1 MSTTTG
7 LTNIEYITIFFNYLI
22 YKNAASNLLDK
33 DQLLPRVFDKIE
45 KDLYLLGSTAI
56 EDQLQDDV
64 DDVLFNFIKTGIKV
78 WVLTGDKTDT
88 AKSIAFSC
96 KLITHE
102 FILFEFREKTNYKDI
117 YDKITEFLSKV
128 NSGPE
133 KKYALIVSLDEINKI
148 MTKPELIERV
158 KSTNIFIK
166 KFELMFFSF
175 INYQSAAM
183 QCFVVELLLNKKR

>member
-1 MSTTTG
+1 M
-7 LTNIEYITIFFNYLI
+7 
-22 YKNAASNLLDK
+22 
-33 DQLLPRVFDKIE
+33 LPKVFDKIE

-102 FILFEFREKTNYKDI
+102 FVLFEFKEKMSVKDI
-117 YDKITEFLSKV
+117 YDKISEFLSQV
-128 NSGPE
+128 NREPN
-133 KKYALIVSLDEINKI
+133 KKYALICSLEEINKI
-148 MTKPELIERV
+148 MSKVELTERV
-158 KSTNIFIK
+158 RTLYTYFILFVK
-166 KFELMFFSF
+166 IELDQFL
-175 INYQSAAM
+175 I
-183 QCFVVELLLNKKR
+183 